1 MRGLKQAREAL
12 RLSVRRFAEEAG
24 VSTRTV
30 QNHESGGTPRR
41 DVAERYAA
49 ALRRYGVDPS
59 QIREVAEALGEV
71 FVVDAEPY
79 WKLRNH
85 KLRGLREDLIGLIR
99 TGSEEAVRDLV
110 DEVAAEYGQE
120 GREARERAEAEYR
133 REVDQ
138 EQEGEA

>member
-1 MRGLKQAREAL
+1 MRGLKETREAV

-49 ALRRYGVDPS
+49 VLRCYGVDPS
-59 QIREVAEALGEV
+59 QVREVAEALGEV
-71 FVVDAEPY
+71 FVVDPNPY
-79 WKLRNH
+79 WRLRQH
-85 KLRGLREDLIGLIR
+85 ALGGLHEDLIGLIR
-99 TGSEEAVRDLV
+99 TGNEGAVRDLV

-120 GREARERAEAEYR
+120 GREARERAEAEYWQG
-133 REVDQ
+133 VDQ
-138 EQEGEA
+138 DQEED